1 MAAILPRSVRSPI
14 TSYGYLKSTYQYQ
27 HNVVGE
33 RTDRGKM
40 AAMCGRSTPLAGNA
54 DETSSLYI
62 YLCSTSSVL
71 STVTTSSLFLNK
83 WSCFQKTGFRRFSP
97 CRKPFVS
104 EHAQCERLRSP
115 KGLPSCSDMHSLW
128 LPGGLAPPCRVIS
141 NGRKS

>member
-71 STVTTSSLFLNK
+71 STVTTSSLFFNK

-97 CRKPFVS
+97 LLKTDQHARIRCRQQSTVS
-104 EHAQCERLRSP
+104 QNDACA
-115 KGLPSCSDMHSLW
+115 M
-128 LPGGLAPPCRVIS
+128 
-141 NGRKS
+141 